1 MPHSHSYVPRRRRR
15 CSWSLLM
22 GDGAYPRYLLNR
34 EMGLLSTRATGF
46 STDVNAVVQQ
56 NYKNLL
62 KSSPVEE
69 TLQFPNIFDPKKDG
83 THPPGGI
90 YNLEFNT
97 EGSLLAAATENT
109 SVLLF
114 DPNSRKLVNTIVN
127 AHDGCVN
134 CVRFLDSRSFATCSD
149 DTTVAL
155 WDARYLKTKVR
166 SLKGHANWVKNIEY
180 SFKENLLVT
189 SGFDGAIFTWDIN
202 KYSERGDDYSK
213 ILYLNAL
220 MRMRLTPSGDQMV
233 ISTMNGY
240 ILIIHDLSLKTLKKD
255 LEGFKPNLY
264 RLLQVS
270 GRPIPDALNYTHL
283 FHAAR
288 NRTEIIS
295 DFAPNNDAETIAS
308 LQVHPQGWVV
318 VSRNISSDNR
328 SEWCCVHDLHSYPT
342 NPLEDEMISS
352 SSSDQRSPSFS
363 NEAPQPSN
371 SENIFSR
378 LSNFMSNSL
387 SSPESLDHII
397 PIRFHRRRGAG
408 VGGGGGGDGEEVEDN
423 SNEETERRPSAELGF
438 SSLRMSVQRMIEDFQ
453 NHTQRQNNESDNNQ
467 GSSRIFL
474 ISPDNNQI
482 FLIGPSS
489 LSSSSSSSSNTSM
502 PKNPRIH
509 RNINRLTHYIEESNT
524 GRGLIKEVSFSSDGR
539 IICSPFGFGIRLLG
553 FDSKCSELNRC
564 LSTEQRQ
571 LTELGTV
578 TGRHDEV
585 VLSTAFSPNQYLLVS
600 GCLSGK
606 ISWYQPVL

>member
-189 SGFDGAIFTWDIN
+189 SG
-202 KYSERGDDYSK
+202 
-213 ILYLNAL
+213 
-220 MRMRLTPSGDQMV
+220 GDQMV

-264 RLLQVS
+264 RLLQ
-270 GRPIPDALNYTHL
+270 
-283 FHAAR
+283 
-288 NRTEIIS
+288 
-295 DFAPNNDAETIAS
+295 S
-308 LQVHPQGWVV
+308 LV
-318 VSRNISSDNR
+318 IFSSDNR

-489 LSSSSSSSSNTSM
+489 LSSSSSS
-502 PKNPRIH
+502 K
-509 RNINRLTHYIEESNT
+509 ESNT

-578 TGRHDEV
+578 TGR
-585 VLSTAFSPNQYLLVS
+585 T
-600 GCLSGK
+600 
-606 ISWYQPVL
+606 